1 MNQLQKIDQIE
12 YTGHYSVFDKNGRKI
27 CDCSSIQ
34 DAMMMCSF
42 DNTRTYRQ
50 IKIMMDQVV
59 SIPFERL
66 EDDRQ
71 LRPQNTLP
79 DRQAVPFTV

>member
-1 MNQLQKIDQIE
+1 
-12 YTGHYSVFDKNGRKI
+12 
-27 CDCSSIQ
+27 
-34 DAMMMCSF
+34 MMCSF
-42 DNTRTYRQ
+42 DNARTYRQ

-59 SIPFERL
+59 SIQFERL

-71 LRPQNTLP
+71 LRSQNTLP